1 MFCGD
6 YGGFAIVLA
15 YYCSGGGCYALLVR
29 LGRGVRGGVVMYG
42 WGRKEMGMLR
52 GDVLDSSLGLKVN
65 LRASYLDW
73 VARTSWPKVM
83 LVPLRSS
90 V

>member
-1 MFCGD
+1 M
-6 YGGFAIVLA
+6 
-15 YYCSGGGCYALLVR
+15 R

-73 VARTSWPKVM
+73 VARTSCPKVKDGYTPD
-83 LVPLRSS
+83 VSHFPEHPGIY
-90 V
+90 VAEK